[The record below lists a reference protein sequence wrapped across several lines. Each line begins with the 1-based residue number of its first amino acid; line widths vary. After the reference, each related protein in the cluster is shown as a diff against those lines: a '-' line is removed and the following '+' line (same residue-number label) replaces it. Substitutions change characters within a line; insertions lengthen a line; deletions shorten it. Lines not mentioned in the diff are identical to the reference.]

1 MKRSIHLVLLF
12 AGVTSF
18 VFGQSLRKTEKINA
32 DQVPVA
38 IRVAFENEFGKVPEG
53 GQWLAHFI
61 VEQDGARSVARPLS
75 YIYRNKSEKV
85 EVRYTADG
93 KLEFSKGIEK
103 NNKSN
108 S

>member
-1 MKRSIHLVLLF
+1 MKKSILVLLLF
-12 AGVTSF
+12 AGVTTF
-18 VFGQSLRKTEKINA
+18 VFGQSLRKTEKIDA

-38 IRVAFENEFGKVPEG
+38 IRVGFENDFGKVPDG

-61 VEQDGARSVARPLS
+61 VEQDGARSVAKPIF
-75 YIYRNKSEKV
+75 YIYRNKSEKI
-85 EVRYTADG
+85 EVRYTAEG
-93 KLEFSKGIEK
+93 KLDFSKGIEK